1 MLSAIRESVGVE
13 AEPQNLPVYMKAWPA
28 GALFGWTG
36 EWIRRGMQETPE
48 QMRALRNTQTGQAES
63 SRP

>member
-1 MLSAIRESVGVE
+1 
-13 AEPQNLPVYMKAWPA
+13 MKAWPA

-48 QMRALRNTQTGQAES
+48 QMQALRNTQTGQAES